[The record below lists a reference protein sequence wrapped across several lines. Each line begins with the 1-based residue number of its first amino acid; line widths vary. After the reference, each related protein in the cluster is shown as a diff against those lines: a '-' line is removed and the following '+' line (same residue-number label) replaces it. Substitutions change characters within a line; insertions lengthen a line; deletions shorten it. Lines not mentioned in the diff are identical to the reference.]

1 MNEPVSYI
9 VHESTV
15 ARMERIIKRLV
26 FVIIVLIAVVFAT
39 NAVWLYEWNQY
50 EYEDEVIS
58 YEQDGQGTNVIGEG
72 NEIKNE
78 PKVSN

>member
-1 MNEPVSYI
+1 MNDPVPYI
-9 VHESTV
+9 THESTV
-15 ARMERIIKRLV
+15 ARMERITKRLV
-26 FVIIVLIAVVFAT
+26 IVIIILVGVLFAT
-39 NAVWLYEWNQY
+39 NAVWLYFWNQY